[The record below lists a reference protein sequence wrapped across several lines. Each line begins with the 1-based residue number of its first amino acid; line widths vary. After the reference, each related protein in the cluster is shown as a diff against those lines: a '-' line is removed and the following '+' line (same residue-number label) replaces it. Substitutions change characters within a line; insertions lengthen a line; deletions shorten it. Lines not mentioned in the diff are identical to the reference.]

1 MEFQFD
7 YPKCQSCEKKN
18 LCDRCEAFLTENL
31 LLEQEIQYVNL
42 QMPGKI
48 LSISSGLELPQ
59 LEALL
64 RKHEVIVH

>member
-1 MEFQFD
+1 M
-7 YPKCQSCEKKN
+7 
-18 LCDRCEAFLTENL
+18 TENL